1 MKWKK
6 PEIKHLEL
14 TKWKWLVS
22 YPENLKLGYK
32 VDIGAFTYI
41 MARFGVVIEDFVQ
54 IGSHVSIYSAST
66 IDNKRGKVIIRKNAK
81 IGSHSVIMPN
91 VIIGENSII
100 GANSFVPFGSR
111 IPRGEAWAGS
121 PIKRIKILI

>member
-1 MKWKK
+1 MKWVK

-22 YPENLKLGYK
+22 YPENLKLGHK

-54 IGSHVSIYSAST
+54 IGSHVSIYSLST
-66 IDNKRGKVIIRKNAK
+66 IDDKKGKVIIKRNARV
-81 IGSHSVIMPN
+81 GSHSIIMPG
-91 VIIGENSII
+91 VEIGENSVI
-100 GANSFVPFGSR
+100 GAQSFVPAYTKISKN
-111 IPRGEAWAGS
+111 EVWAGV
-121 PIKRIKILI
+121 PVRKLKKF